1 MKLTLNDS
9 FLEFIKAQSPTIKS
23 LRIVNFNIDKARAL
37 QLLNSKLSSLETIII
52 SDCKCPKESSKSIA
66 EIIKNNATSL
76 KVVDISKNF
85 FSEKS
90 KYILD
95 RLKECSNLQY
105 LNLEK
110 IQMNGMNVQTLE
122 NQFIE
127 ILKATK
133 IQELNLNS
141 TKIHLT

>member
-37 QLLNSKLSSLETIII
+37 QLLNSKLSILETIII

-66 EIIKNNATSL
+66 QIIKNNATSL

-90 KYILD
+90 KHILD
-95 RLKECSNLQY
+95 RLKECQNLQY

-141 TKIHLT
+141 TTIHLT